1 MDIRNALK
9 RLKTG
14 FVDEMGIDRTDLT
27 QAHYQ
32 SRQERGE
39 TPDVDRL
46 TNMTANYRPAQLI
59 RDSLGISD
67 PTYRRVREEK
77 GLGLRQDPMERA
89 GQILAAPVRDVAND
103 DTRNWWWLMNAA
115 QAVGNVGTEHA
126 FRRVA
131 PEMYQ
136 QRDLGMNINEEI
148 GRRAALDAGKV
159 KETKQGLKLKSGVEK
174 DSSGNLSERNV
185 RGGHAALL
193 LFPSGA
199 AINTGLGLMTP
210 FGGAQGYE
218 AAIPDAED
226 PSKTANVVAE
236 VGAKYFL
243 GRTGNLLDYDEFSQ
257 ARPDVSKGEYNA
269 YKAFKY
275 DKKTDLDLT
284 DGDFTLPAGVLKGT
298 TDGLH
303 GAELQFLGRSLPAT
317 TVGVPLMA
325 SIAGGVLAG
334 RGTRN
339 RTGRNL
345 WRNMAI
351 GTTAGTVGGMAV
363 GNLLEAERRRR
374 NGEQNDSEIQF

>member
-1 MDIRNALK
+1 M
-9 RLKTG
+9 
-14 FVDEMGIDRTDLT
+14 
-27 QAHYQ
+27 
-32 SRQERGE
+32 
-39 TPDVDRL
+39 
-46 TNMTANYRPAQLI
+46 
-59 RDSLGISD
+59 
-67 PTYRRVREEK
+67 
-77 GLGLRQDPMERA
+77 
-89 GQILAAPVRDVAND
+89 
-103 DTRNWWWLMNAA
+103 
-115 QAVGNVGTEHA
+115 
-126 FRRVA
+126 
-131 PEMYQ
+131 
-136 QRDLGMNINEEI
+136 
-148 GRRAALDAGKV
+148 
-159 KETKQGLKLKSGVEK
+159 
-174 DSSGNLSERNV
+174 
-185 RGGHAALL
+185 
-193 LFPSGA
+193 
-199 AINTGLGLMTP
+199 
-210 FGGAQGYE
+210 
-218 AAIPDAED
+218 
-226 PSKTANVVAE
+226 VAE

-351 GTTAGTVGGMAV
+351 GTTAGTVGGMAA